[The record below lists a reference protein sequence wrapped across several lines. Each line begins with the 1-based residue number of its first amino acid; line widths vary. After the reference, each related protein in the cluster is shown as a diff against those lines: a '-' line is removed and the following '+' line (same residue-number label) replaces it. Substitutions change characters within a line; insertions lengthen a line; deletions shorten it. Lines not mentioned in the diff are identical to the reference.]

1 MKFLI
6 RGLVLLLV
14 LFSLVSCK
22 KVLKQEDLPAN
33 IVLGKSYYTQVD
45 MRYEK
50 AYFLTT
56 NYRRGTSI
64 PVNTKVTI
72 NKITSKT
79 IEIGVDVFPKPFL
92 IKNIQKHTGD
102 DIFQTFDK
110 LFSSKKVNLRNFN
123 SLERRNI
130 KNGTVAKRMRKKAVI
145 VAIGYPPVTETMSLK
160 VDSWVYWSGRYNK
173 FRVHFKNG
181 RVSKIVD

>member
-1 MKFLI
+1 
-6 RGLVLLLV
+6 
-14 LFSLVSCK
+14 
-22 KVLKQEDLPAN
+22 
-33 IVLGKSYYTQVD
+33 

-50 AYFLTT
+50 GYFLTT
-56 NYRRGTSI
+56 NYRRGSSI
-64 PVNTKVTI
+64 PINTKVKI
-72 NKITSKT
+72 NKITTKT
-79 IEIGVDVFPKPFL
+79 IEIGVDVFPKLFL

-110 LFSSKKVNLRNFN
+110 LFSSKKVNLRRYN

-145 VAIGYPPVTETMSLK
+145 AAIGYPPVTETMSLE
-160 VDSWVYWSGRYNK
+160 VDSWVYWSSRYNK

>member
-1 MKFLI
+1 MKFFV

-22 KVLKQEDLPAN
+22 KTLKQEDLPAN
-33 IVLGKSYYTQVD
+33 IVIGNSYYTQVD

-50 AYFLTT
+50 GYFLTT

-64 PVNTKVTI
+64 PVNTKVTV
-72 NKITSKT
+72 NKITTKA
-79 IEIGVDVFPKPFL
+79 IEIGIDAFPKPFL
-92 IKNIQKHTGD
+92 IKNVQKHTGD

-110 LFSSKKVNLRNFN
+110 LFASKKLNLWNFN
-123 SLERRNI
+123 SLERKHI
-130 KNGTVAKRMRKKAVI
+130 KNGTVAKGMRKKAVI
-145 VAIGYPPVTETMSLK
+145 AAIGYPPITETISLD
-160 VDSWVYWSGRYNK
+160 VDSWVYWSGRFNK

-181 RVSKIVD
+181 RVSKVVD

>member
-1 MKFLI
+1 MKLFV

-14 LFSLVSCK
+14 VFSLVSCK
-22 KVLKQEDLPAN
+22 KVLKQEELPAN
-33 IVLGKSYYTQVD
+33 IVLGNSYYTQVD

-50 AYFLTT
+50 DYFLTT

-72 NKITSKT
+72 NKITGNT
-79 IEIGVDVFPKPFL
+79 IEVGVDVFPKPFL

-110 LFSSKKVNLRNFN
+110 LFARKKLNLRNFN
-123 SLERRNI
+123 SLERKNIRN
-130 KNGTVAKRMRKKAVI
+130 GSVAKRMRKKAVI
-145 VAIGYPPVTETMSLK
+145 AAIGYPPITETMSLE
-160 VDSWVYWSGRYNK
+160 VNSWVYWSARFNK
-173 FRVHFKNG
+173 FRVNFKNG
-181 RVSKIVD
+181 RVSSIVD